1 MRSHSTLERRPVGDQ
16 PRLDRNVQ
24 SEMKGGRRLPGPGR
38 DSHGSSDDLY
48 TYQCQPRAAAA
59 CTKRAARLSAS
70 EEHALARKIKTGDL
84 AAREQLITANLALV
98 LRAVRGYRRSGIPL
112 DDLVQEGN
120 LGLIRAAQSF
130 DPSAHT
136 ARFATYARFWI
147 QASLVRAVVNN
158 GSLIYVPEY
167 MQQLRLRYRRAIDEL
182 RKRMPVG
189 SNTAR
194 SGQPSL
200 DAIATHMGVSSDRL
214 LGAELTQNDRIL
226 CPILDQLLPAD
237 EPSPDQIVSND
248 EDRALVHAA
257 LRRLS
262 PFEAWVIR
270 ERFGIGEPTR
280 GAGTLKASRRRA
292 DGGHEAGGAPTSAIP
307 DAAPVP
313 THRPYRSYYQ
323 RSYREIGCDC
333 GLSAHRI
340 QQVERAA
347 IGKLGTLLAP

>member
-1 MRSHSTLERRPVGDQ
+1 MA
-16 PRLDRNVQ
+16 N
-24 SEMKGGRRLPGPGR
+24 
-38 DSHGSSDDLY
+38 
-48 TYQCQPRAAAA
+48 
-59 CTKRAARLSAS
+59 
-70 EEHALARKIKTGDL
+70 KIKSGDL

-98 LRAVRGYRRSGIPL
+98 VRAVRDYKRSGIPL
-112 DDLVQEGN
+112 DDLIQEGN
-120 LGLIRAAQSF
+120 LGLLRAAECF
-130 DPSAHT
+130 DPSSHT
-136 ARFATYARFWI
+136 ARFATYAKFWI

-158 GSLIYVPEY
+158 GSLIQVPERL
-167 MQQLRLRYRRAIDEL
+167 QQLRLRYRRAIEEL

-189 SNTAR
+189 SNPSG
-194 SGQPSL
+194 SGQPSV

-214 LGAELTQNDRIL
+214 LGAELTQSDRIL
-226 CPILDQLLPAD
+226 RPILDELLLAD

-270 ERFGIGEPTR
+270 ERYGLAEPSGGE
-280 GAGTLKASRRRA
+280 GTLKASRRRT
-292 DGGHEAGGAPTSAIP
+292 DGGHKAGRAPTSGIP
-307 DAAPVP
+307 DAARVP
-313 THRPYRSYYQ
+313 TPRRSRCYYQ

-340 QQVERAA
+340 QQVERTA